1 MSTQKSYRILAKDKK
16 FCNNVPIY
24 RQIRDTN
31 IFNFPVPPMFWIP
44 SQLEGAFVG
53 QDVTLECN
61 SEAFPLSINYWTKK
75 NGEML
80 ISGGAIQANSES
92 RIDLYNRSRRLESVT

>member
-1 MSTQKSYRILAKDKK
+1 MH
-16 FCNNVPIY
+16 
-24 RQIRDTN
+24 DTN
-31 IFNFPVPPMFWIP
+31 TFNFPVPPMFWIP

-80 ISGGAIQANSES
+80 ISGILANGES
-92 RIDLYNRSRRLESVT
+92 RIDLYNRSRELESVT

>member
-1 MSTQKSYRILAKDKK
+1 
-16 FCNNVPIY
+16 
-24 RQIRDTN
+24 
-31 IFNFPVPPMFWIP
+31 MFWIP
-44 SQLEGAFVG
+44 SQLEGAFLG

-80 ISGGAIQANSES
+80 ISGETTLNTQKAEKQAEK
-92 RIDLYNRSRRLESVT
+92 

>member
-1 MSTQKSYRILAKDKK
+1 M
-16 FCNNVPIY
+16 
-24 RQIRDTN
+24 
-31 IFNFPVPPMFWIP
+31 
-44 SQLEGAFVG
+44 G

-80 ISGGAIQANSES
+80 ISGKKKYSREKLISGKTQNVLDQMKLFFTPVNLLFLTNS
-92 RIDLYNRSRRLESVT
+92 